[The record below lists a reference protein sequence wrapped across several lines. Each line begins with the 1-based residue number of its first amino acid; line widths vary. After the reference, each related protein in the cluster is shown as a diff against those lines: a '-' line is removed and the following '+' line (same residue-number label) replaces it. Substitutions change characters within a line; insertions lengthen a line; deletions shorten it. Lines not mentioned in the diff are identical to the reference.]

1 MWCLIF
7 KKKKWKWDVF
17 CCNTSGDKICM
28 GITSVNWLMG
38 LITVRQYQHET
49 KVHAKHLEIG
59 EGILRLASR
68 SLNLEYFEI
77 FPLFGLSQW
86 RHFTCLGQCGGVWC
100 RTKRGEGE
108 SKLFFCNKS
117 FMTLLSLKKTKMK
130 KLFWLIGEQMKRTK
144 PETIRVWGCDTDR
157 DKGLLGSKDRWR
169 TNYSLLL
176 STGSSVFGH
185 HIRR

>member
-1 MWCLIF
+1 
-7 KKKKWKWDVF
+7 
-17 CCNTSGDKICM
+17 
-28 GITSVNWLMG
+28 MG

-108 SKLFFCNKS
+108 SKLDAAQPEENKNEEVV
-117 FMTLLSLKKTKMK
+117 LIDRRANEEDKT
-130 KLFWLIGEQMKRTK
+130 R
-144 PETIRVWGCDTDR
+144 
-157 DKGLLGSKDRWR
+157 
-169 TNYSLLL
+169 NY
-176 STGSSVFGH
+176 
-185 HIRR
+185 